1 MLTRSNESHRDR
13 HNTHGQGFKHDIQS
27 HTPRRRTRATNT
39 RTRLSNEHEPN
50 WIPLHQSIDKGTGR
64 NSISYRCSS
73 NTVAFNVGLD
83 LRVKGKRVLGQR
95 DLMHFVKTYCN
106 AMSYSWVLEGKVHA
120 PDATKRANAKSWLL
134 SIQQTHDTYKR
145 CGWLCQLVRGQWQ
158 SKFEFVRRILF
169 KH

>member
-1 MLTRSNESHRDR
+1 MKAIVIDITHADKVSNMIFNLTLPEDEPERQTLE
-13 HNTHGQGFKHDIQS
+13 HDFRMNMSQIGS
-27 HTPRRRTRATNT
+27 LFIKA
-39 RTRLSNEHEPN
+39 L
-50 WIPLHQSIDKGTGR
+50 DKGTGR

-134 SIQQTHDTYKR
+134 SIQQTHDTNKR
-145 CGWLCQLVRGQWQ
+145 CGWLCQLVRWFQ
-158 SKFEFVRRILF
+158 R
-169 KH
+169 KHYI